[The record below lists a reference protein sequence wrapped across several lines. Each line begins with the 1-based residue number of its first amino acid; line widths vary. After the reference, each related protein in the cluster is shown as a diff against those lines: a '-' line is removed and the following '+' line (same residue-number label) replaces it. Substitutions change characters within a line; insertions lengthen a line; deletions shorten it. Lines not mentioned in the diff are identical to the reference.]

1 MSDAFV
7 LAAGGTGGHLF
18 PAQALAGE
26 LMRRGRRVVVMTDGR
41 GHNYSK
47 AFPGAEI
54 ATVPAATFVDRGLFG
69 KVGAVATLLV
79 CIMAALMKLLHLRH
93 RPAGGFGR
101 YPSLPVL

>member
-1 MSDAFV
+1 MNAPFV

-41 GHNYSK
+41 GLNYGT

-54 ATVPAATFVDRGLFG
+54 AILLESMNPAKIAIPSPIESQRWTPARKMVLP
-69 KVGAVATLLV
+69 
-79 CIMAALMKLLHLRH
+79 MK
-93 RPAGGFGR
+93 PAIT
-101 YPSLPVL
+101 PSAQ